1 MSLVLG
7 LDIGTSRATGVL
19 VDTAAGRVLA
29 RHILPYAPGFTISD
43 RWPGGAEQDP
53 KVWADAAMRVCRECI
68 LASQKRR
75 MYIESVAVTG
85 LFGGLGV
92 PVDRD
97 FEPLRSV
104 PIWLDRRAT
113 AEAEALARDLPTDAL
128 RAVTGMDVI
137 DPYFGFV
144 KLVWYMARDTGL
156 YLRTHRL
163 LTPVGYI
170 ARLLTGEHTTDLS
183 SMANFG
189 GLLDARTW
197 QVNAEMADILGRV
210 ASGIAGVK
218 LEVRPDLFG
227 TIVRSDEVVG
237 EATGVGAALS
247 GIPEGVPVVAGGVDT
262 AVAMLAVGAAHPGD
276 NALIMGTSWTWGL
289 LRAGGPDAR
298 VLPRM
303 VTVPHVVRPNDL
315 DCSFGGGAYLGGA
328 AGHWMPQMV
337 ASTQPDTLDR
347 EASMVPPGAGGLVF
361 HPFLAGASGPI
372 WRSDLTAAFVGLR
385 ADHHRGHMYRAV
397 LEGAAFLLEDGMRYV
412 NGAGVPL
419 APSTTV
425 VDAGLGTALWRR
437 IVADV
442 VGRPLAHIA
451 AFPGTAYGAAMLAA
465 VGARLAREDDVL
477 GWVPTMRTVNP
488 TEDEAVRAAYVEAR
502 ERFWR
507 TMRALHG
514 DVGGAPA
521 KGGA

>member
-1 MSLVLG
+1 
-7 LDIGTSRATGVL
+7 
-19 VDTAAGRVLA
+19 
-29 RHILPYAPGFTISD
+29 
-43 RWPGGAEQDP
+43 
-53 KVWADAAMRVCRECI
+53 
-68 LASQKRR
+68 
-75 MYIESVAVTG
+75 
-85 LFGGLGV
+85 
-92 PVDRD
+92 
-97 FEPLRSV
+97 
-104 PIWLDRRAT
+104 
-113 AEAEALARDLPTDAL
+113 
-128 RAVTGMDVI
+128 
-137 DPYFGFV
+137 
-144 KLVWYMARDTGL
+144 
-156 YLRTHRL
+156 
-163 LTPVGYI
+163 
-170 ARLLTGEHTTDLS
+170 
-183 SMANFG
+183 
-189 GLLDARTW
+189 
-197 QVNAEMADILGRV
+197 
-210 ASGIAGVK
+210 
-218 LEVRPDLFG
+218 
-227 TIVRSDEVVG
+227 
-237 EATGVGAALS
+237 
-247 GIPEGVPVVAGGVDT
+247 
-262 AVAMLAVGAAHPGD
+262 
-276 NALIMGTSWTWGL
+276 
-289 LRAGGPDAR
+289 
-298 VLPRM
+298 
-303 VTVPHVVRPNDL
+303 
-315 DCSFGGGAYLGGA
+315 
-328 AGHWMPQMV
+328 MPQMV

-465 VGARLAREDDVL
+465 VGARLAREEDVL